1 MKIRVIV
8 LSSIF
13 AVRVIYRGGH
23 FMKSTYFC
31 DYQIKSLRAGSL
43 LKPFLVVSTRV
54 VALGRQHQ
62 HRNGGWSREVR
73 SGLPG
78 RWHWRGPAWM
88 EMNWGWRYFRMGVSG
103 GILPVAPESDQP
115 WSPVG
120 LLTVFEGELP
130 NPGASKVLFWKLN
143 TVLTSPKTGS
153 QRIYWEGWWWRKL
166 Q

>member
-13 AVRVIYRGGH
+13 AVIYRGGH

-62 HRNGGWSREVR
+62 HRNGG
-73 SGLPG
+73 
-78 RWHWRGPAWM
+78 
-88 EMNWGWRYFRMGVSG
+88 
-103 GILPVAPESDQP
+103 
-115 WSPVG
+115 
-120 LLTVFEGELP
+120 
-130 NPGASKVLFWKLN
+130 
-143 TVLTSPKTGS
+143 
-153 QRIYWEGWWWRKL
+153 
-166 Q
+166 